1 MGEHPLIGLVLE
13 GLRREIA
20 VNAHWM
26 TWNTTLALAPW
37 VLSLLLFPRTGETCR
52 WRRTGARLTGRTAP
66 TSPPRRPSWPW
77 FAGLAAWLLLIPNAA
92 YVLTDVV
99 HLPGAVRRE
108 PSDAVVL
115 LVVFPLYAAYFAVG
129 FTAYADALRRLR
141 RYVVRQGW
149 LRHGWPAELAV
160 HASSAVGIYLGRIH
174 RFNSW
179 DVARQPLPLL
189 ESLARGATR
198 PTAVAAILLTFCV
211 LACAQ
216 AITNPFLD
224 RWSPVVRRSASKLRP
239 S

>member
-13 GLRREIA
+13 GLRRAIA

-26 TWNTTLALAPW
+26 TWNTALALAPW
-37 VLSLLLFPRTGETCR
+37 VLALVLFPK
-52 WRRTGARLTGRTAP
+52 TGRTGL
-66 TSPPRRPSWPW
+66 PRWAW

-115 LVVFPLYAAYFAVG
+115 LVVFPLYAAYFALG

-141 RYVVRQGW
+141 RYVVGQGW

-198 PTAVAAILLTFCV
+198 PTAVAAIVLTFCV